1 MGSREEI
8 AALRRS
14 IAEAQLVVLV
24 GSAKAAEF
32 RELSERLEVERDADA
47 MHLVSRR
54 RGLARAS
61 PLTVPQPRSM
71 TPPIFANAA
80 LAHGSSR
87 IWTTEGFLRLDSFA
101 GLERAAK
108 IAARVGTE
116 ARFTAVTREGITEWN
131 AWGECPSWS
140 LSVVMSMLTCHQR
153 TLYYHRAVQAPRQ
166 ARHPTMLPR
175 STSRR

>member
-1 MGSREEI
+1 MGSKEEI

-14 IAEAQLVVLV
+14 IAEAQPVALDD
-24 GSAKAAEF
+24 SAKAAEF
-32 RELSERLEVERDADA
+32 RELSEGLEAERDADA
-47 MHLVSRR
+47 MLLVSRR
-54 RGLARAS
+54 RDVAKVS
-61 PLTVPQPRSM
+61 PLTVPKPRSM

-87 IWTTEGFLRLDSFA
+87 VWTMEGLLRSDIFA
-101 GLERAAK
+101 GLERAAR

-153 TLYYHRAVQAPRQ
+153 TLYYQRAVQAPRQ
-166 ARHPTMLPR
+166 APHPTMLPR